1 MTSTATGILFALN
14 EHKEIH
20 GTERLTL
27 LLNIHPSH
35 KSRVF
40 AEALSL
46 KRMGMIDMEIS
57 PGGRGNK
64 TIYRDRG
71 VIKVEPNGSNN

>member
-1 MTSTATGILFALN
+1 MTNIALGILLALH

-20 GTERLTL
+20 GTEELAH
-27 LLNIHPSH
+27 LLN
-35 KSRVF
+35 SRDHYVF
-40 AEALSL
+40 TNALMLSKYGL
-46 KRMGMIDMEIS
+46 IEMVIS

-71 VIKVEPNGSNN
+71 VIKVEPHDSNQ

>member
-14 EHKEIH
+14 EHKEIQ
-20 GTERLTL
+20 GTEELTIL
-27 LLNIHPSH
+27 LGIHVGN
-35 KSRVF
+35 KRRVF
-40 AEALSL
+40 AEALMLS
-46 KRMGMIDMEIS
+46 RMGMIEMIIS

-71 VIKVEPNGSNN
+71 VIKVEPHEPNQ